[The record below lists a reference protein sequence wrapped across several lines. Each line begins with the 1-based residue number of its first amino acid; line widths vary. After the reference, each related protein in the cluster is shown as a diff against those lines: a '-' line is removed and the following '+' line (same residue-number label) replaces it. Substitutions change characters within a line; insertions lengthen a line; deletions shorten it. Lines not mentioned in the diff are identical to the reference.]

1 MNLGISQ
8 ASGKNGEERAE
19 VLTDLPDL
27 ILDQNDLFHSFVIF
41 KAGKNVYL

>member
-1 MNLGISQ
+1 MSLDISQ
-8 ASGKNGEERAE
+8 VSGKNGEEHAE
-19 VLTDLPDL
+19 VLIDLPDL